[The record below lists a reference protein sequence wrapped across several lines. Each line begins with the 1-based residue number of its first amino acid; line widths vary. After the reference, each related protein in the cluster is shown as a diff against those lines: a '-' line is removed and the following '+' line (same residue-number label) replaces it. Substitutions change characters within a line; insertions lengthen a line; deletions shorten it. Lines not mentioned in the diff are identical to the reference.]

1 MNYETATDFELN
13 KRLAELLALS
23 FDVNEDCRLGGL
35 GAISKV
41 MLIVPTI
48 DSRFSTHDY
57 VDFNPCNNWNDIMP
71 IAVELGV
78 TLIPDNCLSHFAYYK
93 LELDVDGYSSEL
105 CEYDS
110 SPQRA
115 LVICCIKV
123 LEAQK

>member
-13 KRLAELLALS
+13 KRLAELMALS
-23 FDVNEDCRLGGL
+23 FDVHEGCQLGGL

-41 MLIVPTI
+41 MLIVPTV

-78 TLIPDNCLSHFAYYK
+78 YYTPTGDFTAVQK
-93 LELDVDGYSSEL
+93 MGDDYSYFGYTQAST
-105 CEYDS
+105 
-110 SPQRA
+110 PQRA

-123 LEAQK
+123 LEDRK

>member
-1 MNYETATDFELN
+1 MNYKKAPKNALTRELAFLLN
-13 KRLAELLALS
+13 KKVSPVSSYDDNDGIVIYPHDNEVN
-23 FDVNEDCRLGGL
+23 FD
-35 GAISKV
+35 
-41 MLIVPTI
+41 
-48 DSRFSTHDY
+48 
-57 VDFNPCNNWNDIMP
+57 PCNNWNDIMP